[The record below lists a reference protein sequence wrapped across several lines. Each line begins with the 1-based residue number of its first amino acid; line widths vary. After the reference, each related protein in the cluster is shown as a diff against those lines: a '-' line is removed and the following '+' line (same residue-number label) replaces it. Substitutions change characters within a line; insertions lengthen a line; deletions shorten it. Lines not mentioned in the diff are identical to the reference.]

1 MVFVS
6 ELATEDLFEYITK
19 HRIRYETQ
27 EAFIILFKVLSAIDW
42 LHSHKYIHRDIKP
55 ENFLI
60 FGKQIKLIDFEFTS
74 YCGENLYLESR
85 IRSGTKRY
93 LPPELLTKQ
102 ISYKIYYTSDS
113 YSFAKSFQMVEKMI
127 QPDKLDIF
135 YDLLQTMLIEDPL
148 QRMYISNAKN
158 KVKQMI

>member
-1 MVFVS
+1 MHY
-6 ELATEDLFEYITK
+6 LEY
-19 HRIRYETQ
+19 
-27 EAFIILFKVLSAIDW
+27 L
-42 LHSHKYIHRDIKP
+42 HRDIKP

-60 FGKQIKLIDFEFTS
+60 FNKQIKLIDFEFTS

-93 LPPELLTKQ
+93 LPPELSTKQ
-102 ISYKIYYTSDS
+102 RSYKIYYTSDS
-113 YSFAKSFQMVEKMI
+113 YSFAKSFQMLECMI
-127 QPDKLDIF
+127 QPDKIYMF
-135 YDLLQTMLIEDPL
+135 YNLLETMLIEDPL